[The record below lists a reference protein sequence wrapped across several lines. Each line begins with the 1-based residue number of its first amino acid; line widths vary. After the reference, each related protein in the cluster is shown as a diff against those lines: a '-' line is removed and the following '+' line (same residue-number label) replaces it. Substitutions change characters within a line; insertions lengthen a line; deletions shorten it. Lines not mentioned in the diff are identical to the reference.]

1 MQDIWRPLMHH
12 VRPPIADRRAGLRL
26 ALRTAVVF
34 GFAALVCGCN
44 TDQKI
49 TGAPDVPTDY
59 RLRHP
64 ISITEKD
71 HTLQLFIG
79 ANRGSLTPVQRAEVL
94 AFGQTWKSHA
104 TGGVIVDLPV
114 GSSNERSSAA
124 SLREV
129 ESILAATGV
138 PPRSIAV
145 RNYRV
150 SPRVLAT
157 VRITYPLI
165 AAQAGPCGVWP
176 EDIGPSLNRDYFENQ
191 PNWNFGCA
199 TQRNLASMVA
209 DPADLVQPRQ
219 ETPPSTAR
227 RTTVMGKYVQGAPTA
242 TTSGNFTPPVG
253 RITDLGQ

>member
-1 MQDIWRPLMHH
+1 MHQ
-12 VRPPIADRRAGLRL
+12 VLTPIADRRAGSRL
-26 ALRTAVVF
+26 ALRTALAF

-49 TGAPDVPTDY
+49 TGAPEVPYDY

-94 AFGQTWKSHA
+94 AFGQTWKDHA

-114 GSSNERSSAA
+114 GSRNEHSSAEVV
-124 SLREV
+124 REIG
-129 ESILAATGV
+129 SILAATGV
-138 PPRSIAV
+138 PPGSIAV
-145 RNYRV
+145 RNYNV
-150 SPRVLAT
+150 SARVLAT
-157 VRITYPLI
+157 VRISYPVI
-165 AAQAGPCGVWP
+165 AAQAGPCGLWP
-176 EDIGPSLNRDYFENQ
+176 KDIGPSLNRDYFENQ

-199 TQRNLASMVA
+199 TQRNLAAMV
-209 DPADLVQPRQ
+209 DNPADLVQPRA
-219 ETPPSTAR
+219 ETPVYEQR
-227 RTTVMGKYVQGAPTA
+227 RTTVMGKYVQGAPTS

-253 RITDLGQ
+253 KITDLGQ